1 MNKCMFLQCVSSFLL
16 DWRKTDGNGRFVRV
30 VSCSFHWCVSLLNR
44 IQSRMVKA
52 AFVVSDNML
61 LCAPTGAEKQTIVVL
76 MTMLNLIGQHCRDEA
91 SIDLESFKIVYV
103 APMKALVQEVLQHE
117 ACTQDTEI

>member
-16 DWRKTDGNGRFVRV
+16 DWRKIDANGRFARV
-30 VSCSFHWCVSLLNR
+30 VSCSFHWYVSLLNR

-52 AFVVSDNML
+52 AFVGSDNML
-61 LCAPTGAEKQTIVVL
+61 LCAPTGAGKTNVAL
-76 MTMLNLIGQHCRDEA
+76 MAMLNLIGQHRRDDG

-103 APMKALVQEVLQHE
+103 VLMKALVQEVLQHE

>member
-1 MNKCMFLQCVSSFLL
+1 
-16 DWRKTDGNGRFVRV
+16 
-30 VSCSFHWCVSLLNR
+30 
-44 IQSRMVKA
+44 MVKA
-52 AFVVSDNML
+52 AFVGSDNML

-103 APMKALVQEVLQHE
+103 APMKALVQEVVRSFSKKLAPFDMHVCE
-117 ACTQDTEI
+117 LFGDRTCL